1 MEDIVVSLFICLIIP
16 IGMSL
21 LVLKD
26 RSRVLMIFFLSGL
39 FMCLFAGQINGL
51 ILATTK
57 LDQFTLSITITP
69 VVEEILKSIPILVF
83 AFIIKPQRQFIM
95 ECALMV
101 GIGFSVLEN
110 GYILFT
116 NAEDITLLWALHRGF
131 GAAMLH
137 AATSFIVGYGISFF
151 SLRKKTFVTG
161 TYAMLLLAMVIHA
174 IYNMFVQSSNLV
186 YCGIILPS
194 VLFIPLVIYISKR

>member
-83 AFIIKPQRQFIM
+83 SFIIKPQRQFII

-110 GYILFT
+110 GYVLFT
-116 NAEDITLLWALHRGF
+116 NNMP
-131 GAAMLH
+131 GAAERPVTMYTDYYGDNACSTNPMLSAPYVTQLH
-137 AATSFIVGYGISFF
+137 IIDHINSSDFGGSCFENISVTVDEDGKPTFSKAA
-151 SLRKKTFVTG
+151 
-161 TYAMLLLAMVIHA
+161 
-174 IYNMFVQSSNLV
+174 
-186 YCGIILPS
+186 
-194 VLFIPLVIYISKR
+194 